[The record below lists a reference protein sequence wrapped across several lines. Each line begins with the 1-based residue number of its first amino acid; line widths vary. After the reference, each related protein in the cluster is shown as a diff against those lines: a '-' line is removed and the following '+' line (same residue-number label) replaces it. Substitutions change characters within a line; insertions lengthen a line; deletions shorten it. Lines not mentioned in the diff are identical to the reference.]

1 MDEFKSFSEN
11 CENEKDEFN
20 DDKLNKILDCTENDL
35 KLENSEKNNLYDDR
49 LFLIKK
55 SINTEKIITNKNGT
69 INENKNVS
77 AIPSINDK
85 VDQNNVLKD
94 QNGEVILKFDN
105 SKRDKRIKRLSK
117 ESIMTFN
124 NEKDV
129 QEVNQSL
136 KN

>member
-35 KLENSEKNNLYDDR
+35 KLDLSEKNNLYDDR

-85 VDQNNVLKD
+85 VDQNKVLKD